1 MNQTNDGAR
10 LSLKSETTDRRNLV
24 DAYLQLTKEVLPSL
38 AQSGGRDWPVRQD
51 HCFQRIVLDTICGG
65 VWYAYL
71 DRPAYKNL
79 THEQARR
86 AVDLCREIAE
96 GRADLQ
102 QLNNQSLI
110 WRGKSRVRLEQPFGK
125 VFECQNEHRY
135 RIQSELRLQTISTTW
150 FRTSVGGGV
159 PRRQRHTA
167 GNVDI

>member
-24 DAYLQLTKEVLPSL
+24 DAYLQLTKKVLPSL
-38 AQSGGRDWPVRQD
+38 AQSGGQNWPVRQD

-110 WRGKSRVRLEQPFGK
+110 WRGKSRM
-125 VFECQNEHRY
+125 
-135 RIQSELRLQTISTTW
+135 
-150 FRTSVGGGV
+150 RT
-159 PRRQRHTA
+159 
-167 GNVDI
+167 